1 MLGISSTSYT
11 KLVVSWLIHQY
22 FIAFKVS
29 VFLVYKTFGSLLK
42 FCILKYKNTGEN
54 C

>member
-1 MLGISSTSYT
+1 MLGTSSTFFIQ
-11 KLVVSWLIHQY
+11 LVVSGLIYQY
-22 FIAFKVS
+22 FIVFKVS
-29 VFLVYKTFGSLLK
+29 VFLVYTTFGSLLK